1 MPRIH
6 SDLIQ
11 SLVRQHIIKTE
22 RIKIAMLATD
32 RLDFSTDR
40 LYEDAPQPS
49 NTLLSYVLSEINN
62 SLHFFSWLQCHHIRT
77 SYACICT

>member
-1 MPRIH
+1 MPRTH
-6 SDLIQ
+6 ADLIQ
-11 SLVRQHIIKTE
+11 SLIRQNIIKNE

-49 NTLLSYVLSEINN
+49 NILLVIS
-62 SLHFFSWLQCHHIRT
+62 
-77 SYACICT
+77 